1 MLATRWPNA
10 VADAV
15 GHAIASRGP
24 SVCAICRGWGRGRIC
39 ASCLDRFAAP
49 LPRCRRCAL
58 PLVATAS
65 ICGTCLTTAPP
76 FDAALA
82 AVDYRAPW
90 DRLVT
95 AFKFHG
101 QLDIAAVLA
110 DPIVGAERRRAA
122 TRPSLVLPVPLASTR
137 WRERGYNQAWE
148 LGRRLA
154 RRLDIV
160 AEPDLLLRVRETAHQ
175 LALPLA
181 ARADNV
187 RSAFAVEPRRRAEL
201 RGRHVAIVDD
211 VMTTGSTA
219 AEIAGVVRQAG
230 AATVEIWV
238 LARTPR
244 PGDA

>member
-10 VADAV
+10 VAAAMAQ
-15 GHAIASRGP
+15 AIALRGP
-24 SVCAICRGWGRGRIC
+24 SLCAVCHGWGRGRIC

-49 LPRCRRCAL
+49 QPRCRRCAL
-58 PLVATAS
+58 PVVESVTV
-65 ICGTCLTTAPP
+65 CGSCLTSAPP

-82 AVDYRAPW
+82 AVDYRPPW

-101 QLDIAAVLA
+101 ALDLAAAFA
-110 DPIVGAERRRAA
+110 DAIVGAERRRAA
-122 TRPSLVLPVPLASTR
+122 PRPELLLPVPLALAR

-148 LGRRLA
+148 LARRVA
-154 RRLDIV
+154 RRLDLV
-160 AEPDLLLRVRETAHQ
+160 AEPELLLRVRETAHQ
-175 LALPLA
+175 LGLPLA
-181 ARADNV
+181 ERAGNV
-187 RSAFAVEPRRRAEL
+187 RGAFAIEPRRRAEL
-201 RGRHVAIVDD
+201 RGRRVAIVDD
-211 VMTTGSTA
+211 VMTTAGTA
-219 AEIAGVVRQAG
+219 AEIAGVVRLAG

>member
-10 VADAV
+10 VAAAV
-15 GHAIASRGP
+15 GRSIALRGP
-24 SVCAICRGWGRGRIC
+24 SLCAVCRGWGRGRVC
-39 ASCLDRFAAP
+39 ASCLARFAAP

-58 PLVATAS
+58 PALASVAV
-65 ICGTCLTTAPP
+65 CGTCLTTPPP

-82 AVDYRAPW
+82 AVDYRPPW

-101 QLDIAAVLA
+101 ALDLAAVFA
-110 DPIVGAERRRAA
+110 DAIVGAERRRAA
-122 TRPSLVLPVPLASTR
+122 PTPALVLPVPLGAAR

-148 LGRRLA
+148 LARRVA
-154 RRLDIV
+154 RRLDLA
-160 AEPDLLLRVRETAHQ
+160 AEPELLLRVRETAHQ

-181 ARADNV
+181 ERAGNV
-187 RSAFAVEPRRRAEL
+187 RGAFAVEPRRRAEL

-211 VMTTGSTA
+211 VMTTASTA
-219 AEIAGVVRQAG
+219 AEIAGVVKQAG

>member
-1 MLATRWPNA
+1 MRRGSARIGASRSTRRRAISPCSQGSASLRRSRASAARAPRGSTPRALPGSLDAMAREYIEPMLATRWPNA

-24 SVCAICRGWGRGRIC
+24 SECAICRGWGRGRIC

-65 ICGTCLTTAPP
+65 ICGTCLTTAPS
-76 FDAALA
+76 FDAALG

-101 QLDIAAVLA
+101 QLDLAAVLA
-110 DPIVGAERRRAA
+110 DLVVGAERRRAA
-122 TRPSLVLPVPLASTR
+122 ARPSLVLPVPLASAR

-148 LGRRLA
+148 LARRVA
-154 RRLDIV
+154 SRLDIV
-160 AEPDLLLRVRETAHQ
+160 AAPICSCACAKRRTSS
-175 LALPLA
+175 
-181 ARADNV
+181 
-187 RSAFAVEPRRRAEL
+187 RSR
-201 RGRHVAIVDD
+201 
-211 VMTTGSTA
+211 S
-219 AEIAGVVRQAG
+219 
-230 AATVEIWV
+230 
-238 LARTPR
+238 
-244 PGDA
+244 